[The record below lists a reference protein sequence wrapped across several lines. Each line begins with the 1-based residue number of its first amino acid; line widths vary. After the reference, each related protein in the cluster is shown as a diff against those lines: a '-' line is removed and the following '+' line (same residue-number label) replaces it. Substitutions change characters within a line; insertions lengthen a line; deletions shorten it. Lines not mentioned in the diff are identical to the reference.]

1 MTSISFT
8 SGELLDII
16 SALEEKENL
25 AYLVDYDPGLAAY
38 YMNLGVQFQKVYDKL
53 QEFVPENRVA
63 NLVLAVN

>member
-16 SALEEKENL
+16 SALEDRAENL
-25 AYLVDYDPGLAAY
+25 EEAAQFHLASY
-38 YMNLGVQFQKVYDKL
+38 YYNIIDQLDLISNKVKEFQ
-53 QEFVPENRVA
+53 PENRVA

>member
-16 SALEEKENL
+16 SALEEKENAL
-25 AYLVDYDPGLAAY
+25 YDAENYQLSAY
-38 YMNLGVQFQKVYDKL
+38 YMNLGNQFQRIYDKL
-53 QEFVPENRVA
+53 QDFVPENRVA